1 MNFTFLN
8 TFQFMVDLWDK
19 YAEDSE
25 ATKKL
30 LIEAFLQEIVVFE
43 DKFDMYFKTLPV
55 SKSAN

>member
-1 MNFTFLN
+1 
-8 TFQFMVDLWDK
+8 MVDLWDK

-43 DKFDMYFKTLPV
+43 DIFDIYFKTFPV
-55 SKSAN
+55 S